1 MGFERCKVSYKK
13 SLMQAV
19 EHLLNDLSG
28 INFNLI
34 YDISYEILRCAL
46 TERLQIVAGYVD
58 ETFTRL

>member
-1 MGFERCKVSYKK
+1 
-13 SLMQAV
+13 MQAV

-34 YDISYEILRCAL
+34 DNISYEILRCAL